1 MENYKEFFESRTSIR
16 RYEREAITP
25 EQLEVI
31 YAAIRNTPTS
41 YNGQQFTV
49 VDVTDQELKEQLYA
63 ITNQKQIK
71 TCNHFMFFC
80 ADFNR
85 IAVLAKAKGIN
96 MPAFQDTMDG
106 VIVGIIDAAL
116 AMQNAVVAARL
127 CGLGSCCIGYARTAD
142 PIKIAELLKL
152 PKGTFVV
159 CGLAIGVP
167 REQPDVKPKLP
178 TSLMIHQNHYR
189 TDDMAQELLKYDADV
204 IHYNQTRTGSKSDND
219 WCDHILDYYREAL
232 KYQMLNYLN
241 AQGCTPQK

>member
-16 RYEREAITP
+16 RYEREAISP

-49 VDVTDQELKEQLYA
+49 IDVTDQELKEQLYE

-85 IAVLAKAKGIN
+85 IAVLAKAKKID
-96 MPAFQDTMDG
+96 MPRFQDTVDG
-106 VIVGIIDAAL
+106 VMVGIIDAAL

-127 CGLGSCCIGYARTAD
+127 CNLGSCCIGYARTAN
-142 PIKIAELLKL
+142 PEKIAELLQL
-152 PKGTFVV
+152 PKGVFVV

-178 TSLMIHQNHYR
+178 ASLMIHPNHYR
-189 TDDMAQELLKYDADV
+189 TDDMTPELIDYDNTV
-204 IHYNQTRTGSKSDND
+204 INYNQTRTGTKSDND

-232 KYQMLNYLN
+232 KYRMRDYLVE
-241 AQGCTPQK
+241 QGCEVLK

>member
-1 MENYKEFFESRTSIR
+1 MENYKEFFETRTSIR

-49 VDVTDQELKEQLYA
+49 IDVTDQDLKEQLYA

-85 IAVLAKAKGIN
+85 ISVLANAKGID
-96 MPAFQDTMDG
+96 MPAFQETMDG
-106 VIVGIIDAAL
+106 VMVGVIDAAL

-142 PIKIAELLKL
+142 PAKIAELLKL

-178 TSLMIHQNHYR
+178 ASLIIHQNHYR
-189 TDDMAQELLKYDADV
+189 TDDMAQELLKYDTDV
-204 IHYNQTRTGSKSDND
+204 INYNQTRTGTKSDND
-219 WCDHILDYYREAL
+219 WCDHILEYYREAL
-232 KYQMLNYLN
+232 KYQILDYLA
-241 AQGCTPQK
+241 AQGCSPQH

>member
-1 MENYKEFFESRTSIR
+1 MENYKEFFETRTSIR

-49 VDVTDQELKEQLYA
+49 IDVTDQDLKEQLYA

-85 IAVLAKAKGIN
+85 ISVLANAKGID
-96 MPAFQDTMDG
+96 MPAFQETMDG
-106 VIVGIIDAAL
+106 VMVGVIDAAL

-142 PIKIAELLKL
+142 PAKIAELLKL

-178 TSLMIHQNHYR
+178 ASLIIHQNHYR
-189 TDDMAQELLKYDADV
+189 TDDMAQELLKYDTDV
-204 IHYNQTRTGSKSDND
+204 INYNQTRTGTKSDND

-232 KYQMLNYLN
+232 KYQILDYLA
-241 AQGCTPQK
+241 AQGCSPQH

>member
-1 MENYKEFFESRTSIR
+1 MENYKEFFETRTSIR

-49 VDVTDQELKEQLYA
+49 IDVTDQDLKEQLYA

-85 IAVLAKAKGIN
+85 ISVLANAKGID
-96 MPAFQDTMDG
+96 MPAFQETMDG
-106 VIVGIIDAAL
+106 VMVGVIDAAL

-142 PIKIAELLKL
+142 PAKIAELLKL

-178 TSLMIHQNHYR
+178 ASLIIHQNHYR
-189 TDDMAQELLKYDADV
+189 TDDMAQELLKYDTDV
-204 IHYNQTRTGSKSDND
+204 INYNQTRTGTKSDND

-232 KYQMLNYLN
+232 KYRMRDYLVE
-241 AQGCTPQK
+241 QGCEGLK

>member
-1 MENYKEFFESRTSIR
+1 MENYKEFFETRTSIR

-49 VDVTDQELKEQLYA
+49 IDVTDQDLKEQLYA

-85 IAVLAKAKGIN
+85 ISVLTNAKGID
-96 MPAFQDTMDG
+96 MPAFQETMDG
-106 VIVGIIDAAL
+106 VIVGVIDAAL
-116 AMQNAVVAARL
+116 AMLNAVVAARL

-142 PIKIAELLKL
+142 PAKIAELLKL

-178 TSLMIHQNHYR
+178 ASLIIHQNHYR
-189 TDDMAQELLKYDADV
+189 TDDMAQELLKYDTDV
-204 IHYNQTRTGSKSDND
+204 INYNQTRTGTKSDND

-232 KYQMLNYLN
+232 KYQILDYLA
-241 AQGCTPQK
+241 AQGCSPQH

>member
-1 MENYKEFFESRTSIR
+1 MENIKEFFEQRTSVR
-16 RYEREAITP
+16 RYEREPIA
-25 EQLEVI
+25 QDKLDVI

-49 VDVTDQELKEQLYA
+49 IDITDQELKEQLYE
-63 ITNQKQIK
+63 ITGQKQIK

-85 IAVLAKAKGIN
+85 IAVLAKAKAIE
-96 MPAFQDTMDG
+96 MPRFQDTVDG
-106 VIVGIIDAAL
+106 VMVGIIDAAL

-127 CGLGSCCIGYARTAD
+127 CGLGSCCIGYARTAA
-142 PIKIAELLKL
+142 PEKIAELLKL
-152 PKGTFVV
+152 PKGVFVV

-178 TSLMIHQNHYR
+178 VSLMIHQNHYR
-189 TDDMAQELLKYDADV
+189 TDDMTDELVADDNTG
-204 IHYNQTRTGSKSDND
+204 IEYNRTRTGTKSDND

-232 KYQMLNYLN
+232 KYRMRDYLTE
-241 AQGCTPQK
+241 QGCDVLK

>member
-1 MENYKEFFESRTSIR
+1 MENIKEFFEQRTSVR
-16 RYEREAITP
+16 RYEREPIA
-25 EQLEVI
+25 QDKLDVI

-49 VDVTDQELKEQLYA
+49 IDITDQELKEQLYE
-63 ITNQKQIK
+63 ITGQKQIK

-85 IAVLAKAKGIN
+85 IAVLAKAKAIE
-96 MPAFQDTMDG
+96 MPRFQDTVDG
-106 VIVGIIDAAL
+106 VMVGIIDAAL

-127 CGLGSCCIGYARTAD
+127 CGLGSCCIGYARTAAAE
-142 PIKIAELLKL
+142 KIAELLKL
-152 PKGTFVV
+152 PKGVFVV

-178 TSLMIHQNHYR
+178 VSLMIHQNHYR
-189 TDDMAQELLKYDADV
+189 TDDMTDELVAYDNTV
-204 IHYNQTRTGSKSDND
+204 IEYNRTRTGTKSDND

-232 KYQMLNYLN
+232 KYRMRDYPTE
-241 AQGCTPQK
+241 QGCDVLK